1 MRKKEECV
9 LQHALLK
16 SILSQGSEK
25 KIMDINNLLFPYH
38 RNVPDK
44 NGNLTVVTDQ
54 LSYNEYVNNLHIDP
68 IQYINMLYGKDMF
81 KNILN

>member
-1 MRKKEECV
+1 
-9 LQHALLK
+9 
-16 SILSQGSEK
+16 
-25 KIMDINNLLFPYH
+25 MDVNNLLFPYH

-44 NGNLTVVTDQ
+44 NGNLTVVTDY
-54 LSYNEYVNNLHIDP
+54 LSYNDYVNNLHIDP